1 MSRRPIDF
9 QLSRED
15 QRAVREILRAG
26 IQQVRVVLRAIA
38 LEQLTARQTAPVVAR
53 IVHWSP
59 QAVRRIAHRYQQG
72 GLDQALYERSGRGS
86 KELLDSSEK
95 QRVIAMV
102 CSDPPA
108 GRARWTMRL
117 IAEERVKRKLV
128 PQVGRETIRV
138 LLSSHDLKPWREK
151 NVVRRRSGR
160 RVPAQDGRRAGG
172 L

>member
-26 IQQVRVVLRAIA
+26 IQQVRVVLRGIA

-53 IVHWSP
+53 IVHLSP
-59 QAVRRIAHRYQQG
+59 QAVRRIAHRYHRG

-95 QRVIAMV
+95 ERGSPLVR
-102 CSDPPA
+102 SDPPA
-108 GRARWTMRL
+108 GGA
-117 IAEERVKRKLV
+117 
-128 PQVGRETIRV
+128 
-138 LLSSHDLKPWREK
+138 PW
-151 NVVRRRSGR
+151 S
-160 RVPAQDGRRAGG
+160 D
-172 L
+172 